1 MATLKKAPKPKR
13 VKVFRPKKT
22 PQQTYSS
29 TPKPPQKQGFSFIPQ
44 ASAMPAPFIVDSVT
58 VGVKKTLQKMPQIV
72 HQGGLQP
79 ARAKKGKKIYRPPA
93 SLLEPSS
100 LGVIKA
106 GNGTPKYS
114 SNYKLFA
121 KKRPDKV
128 FGKLAAATRLE
139 QSNVMQFSPKM
150 QQHKITP
157 LTFKAITPG
166 GPKLGPG
173 EMYRTK
179 TRYDKMGTKRT
190 VANTQLVQGVSPT
203 VRTVS
208 PGDQLAQSTYTKF
221 VSGNNKPESTFKQS
235 TLFGVAGTTAAGT
248 ALFDQV
254 NNFFNPFPEAHASVG
269 PSMLKLAD
277 TFLINNPK
285 GTYSQFLAHIGQG
298 TRGNAATKKVF
309 QEQQKLHKQQQQ
321 TITPSTL
328 QTPKPGLSDKKQKG
342 WLLGATATG
351 LGIAGVGG
359 VVSQG
364 GFLTSPLSETPPTDF
379 TDPNFVPPIV
389 VVDETLPMPPPP
401 LSGLGTENKGGTGQ
415 RDLQALQD
423 EAMLGMQ
430 TAAASSSTLPPGN
443 RRTIEQDAD
452 PSFTQVTYDR
462 YVADPLGGKGTV
474 EEVSQWMRFA
484 GTDKELAK
492 ENFLASQ
499 ATVLKNQQ
507 QNDVHKEL
515 LSVLGAIDPN
525 TSTGMH
531 DKSKAAKKFYK
542 DNPTLGKLPQQW
554 NVLFEAT
561 KPSHTKQLNAA
572 LEQHYT
578 GGAVNR
584 STTGEQISFGY
595 TYPEGHEKAGQPR
608 LYPEGHEKAGQQ
620 MGIWSSAQ
628 KTDRPAYD
636 EHGNR
641 IATWLQPPPEP
652 EPTPETGPTAS
663 AFTLAQVTA
672 AREGFDRE
680 PTNTQI
686 INRLVGESE
695 LGDTIRMPTDYGGTD
710 DWIYTAQPGKN
721 AQWMN
726 DTNSFL
732 QTQNPQATAGTI
744 RKLEV
749 MEPQYDAE
757 GKFTHEVPVDQYYEK
772 RFEDTWWGLGEQD
785 PVWTLTSATK
795 EFTPAEAPDESGDVV
810 AAGTTSR

>member
-13 VKVFRPKKT
+13 VKVFRRTQPPGPT
-22 PQQTYSS
+22 AQH
-29 TPKPPQKQGFSFIPQ
+29 TPKTTGFSFIPQ

-79 ARAKKGKKIYRPPA
+79 ARSKKGKKIYRPPA

-221 VSGNNKPESTFKQS
+221 VGGNKPESTFKQS

-269 PSMLKLAD
+269 SNLVKLAD
-277 TFLINNPK
+277 DFLINNPK
-285 GTYSQFLAHIGQG
+285 GTYSQFLSHIGQG
-298 TRGNAATKKVF
+298 TRGNAATKKIF
-309 QEQQKLHKQQQQ
+309 QAQQKLQQQQQ
-321 TITPSTL
+321 TITPAPL
-328 QTPKPGLSDKKQKG
+328 QTSKPGLSNKKQKG

-351 LGIAGVGG
+351 LGIAGVSG

-364 GFLTSPLSETPPTDF
+364 GFLAPPAKETPPLLVDPGIINVVTDEEF
-379 TDPNFVPPIV
+379 PLPPAPV
-389 VVDETLPMPPPP
+389 
-401 LSGLGTENKGGTGQ
+401 SGLGTENKGGTGQ
-415 RDLQALQD
+415 RDLVQEQAD
-423 EAMLGMQ
+423 AMLGIQ
-430 TAAASSSTLPPGN
+430 TAAASSTLPPGN
-443 RRTIEQDAD
+443 RRTIEQDTD

-531 DKSKAAKKFYK
+531 DKAKAAKKFYK

-572 LEQHYT
+572 LEQHYK

-628 KTDRPAYD
+628 KMDRPSFKLDSAGV
-636 EHGNR
+636 ETTER
-641 IATWLQPPPEP
+641 VPTWLQPPPEP
-652 EPTPETGPTAS
+652 EPTPETGPTTS
-663 AFTLAQVTA
+663 VFTWAQVTA
-672 AREGFDRE
+672 AVEGFDRQ
-680 PTNTQI
+680 PTRTQL
-686 INRLVGESE
+686 INRLIEDEPE
-695 LGDTIRMPTDYGGTD
+695 LGDTIRMPIGSGGTD

-726 DTNSFL
+726 DHNSFL
-732 QTQNPQATAGTI
+732 ETQNPQATAGTI

-749 MEPQYDAE
+749 MEKQYDAE
-757 GKFTHEVPVDQYYEK
+757 GEFTHEVPADKYYEK
-772 RFEDTWWGLGEQD
+772 SFEDTWWGLGEQD
-785 PVWTLTSATK
+785 PKWTLTSATE
-795 EFTPAEAPDESGDVV
+795 EFTPAETPDESGETV